1 MLALSW
7 KECSDEA
14 TWHARVRCEQELL
27 LPDWA
32 EGLLTV
38 QPPGMLSGLTDT
50 AWGPIYLRLLRFL
63 QNTSVSLSKVREQH
77 FSNSWT
83 ENDFCFCF
91 SNMCRWQL
99 LQVLIQ
105 PKRGM
110 LKGCL
115 CSVSRNDRWQALT
128 ELRECTGQS
137 TALAILH
144 LWEDSVWMSNA
155 DQGV

>member
-1 MLALSW
+1 MLVWSW
-7 KECSDEA
+7 KECSDETAWQVWAGAAAARLGWGPAHSAA
-14 TWHARVRCEQELL
+14 TWQAVWADRHCMRSNLSQAFQILAGHLCQFKRGKRTALL
-27 LPDWA
+27 KQLNWKW
-32 EGLLTV
+32 L
-38 QPPGMLSGLTDT
+38 
-50 AWGPIYLRLLRFL
+50 
-63 QNTSVSLSKVREQH
+63 
-77 FSNSWT
+77 
-83 ENDFCFCF
+83 CFCF

-128 ELRECTGQS
+128 EVRECTGQS

-155 DQGV
+155 DQEV